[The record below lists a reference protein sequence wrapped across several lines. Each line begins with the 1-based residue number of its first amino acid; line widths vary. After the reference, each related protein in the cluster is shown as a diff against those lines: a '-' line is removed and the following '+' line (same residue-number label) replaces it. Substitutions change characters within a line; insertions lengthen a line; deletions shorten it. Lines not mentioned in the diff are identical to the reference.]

1 VNAVQRLVD
10 AMVDAAAAAHP
21 AIRHSITLS
30 PENSLLL
37 PRDARELR
45 RTVEGVDGAYRGH
58 VYRDCIVWDQPV
70 LDYLVIVQP
79 VVGRDVETARA
90 PTYFGDLRTGAFGTE
105 PPMLDE
111 QG

>member
-1 VNAVQRLVD
+1 
-10 AMVDAAAAAHP
+10 
-21 AIRHSITLS
+21 
-30 PENSLLL
+30 
-37 PRDARELR
+37 
-45 RTVEGVDGAYRGH
+45 
-58 VYRDCIVWDQPV
+58 VWDQPV

-90 PTYFGDLRTGAFGTE
+90 PTYFGDLRSGAFGTE